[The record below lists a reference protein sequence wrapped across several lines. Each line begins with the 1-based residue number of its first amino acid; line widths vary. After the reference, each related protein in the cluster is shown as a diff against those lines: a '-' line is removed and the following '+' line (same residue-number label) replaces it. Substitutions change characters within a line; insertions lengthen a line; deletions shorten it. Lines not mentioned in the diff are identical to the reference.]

1 MRVLNIRNAIV
12 GWVTMEL
19 GKRAL
24 KRQLRR
30 LPWRTQK
37 RTVPWRMLVA
47 GAAGA
52 VGMAWLTRK
61 LTAGGDDTPGE

>member
-1 MRVLNIRNAIV
+1 MRVLNIRNAII

-24 KRQLRR
+24 KRQVQR
-30 LPWRTQK
+30 LPWTKQK
-37 RTVPWRMLVA
+37 REYPWRLFVA

-52 VGMAWLTRK
+52 IGLAWLTRK
-61 LTAGGDDTPGE
+61 VVSGENDSTGE